1 MSIVAFIFA
10 RGGSKGLPGKNIRIM
25 NGKPL
30 IAWTIEQAKKA
41 SSIDRIIVSTDTNE
55 IAEVA
60 VQYGA
65 EVPFLRPKKLSG
77 DTSSEWLAWKHALNY
92 LKKKNSFPE
101 IMVCLPV
108 TAPLRIPEDI
118 ENCLNEFKKGRPDI
132 LITVTQAHRNPY
144 FNMVRV
150 DEDGRASLLMKNQEG
165 HISRR
170 QDAPEIYDVTT
181 VAYVADPHFVLV
193 SKNMFEGLVNAVQ
206 IPAERSID
214 IDTLLDFNIAEFLMK
229 NKSRK

>member
-1 MSIVAFIFA
+1 
-10 RGGSKGLPGKNIRIM
+10 
-25 NGKPL
+25 
-30 IAWTIEQAKKA
+30 
-41 SSIDRIIVSTDTNE
+41 
-55 IAEVA
+55 
-60 VQYGA
+60 
-65 EVPFLRPKKLSG
+65 
-77 DTSSEWLAWKHALNY
+77 
-92 LKKKNSFPE
+92 
-101 IMVCLPV
+101 MVCLPV
-108 TAPLRIPEDI
+108 TAPLRIPEDV
-118 ENCLNEFKKGRPDI
+118 ENCINEFKKGKPDI

-150 DEDGRASLLMKNQEG
+150 DEDGQASLLMKNQEG

-181 VAYVADPHFVLV
+181 VAYVADPHFVLA
-193 SKNMFEGLVNAVQ
+193 SKNMFEGLVNTVQ